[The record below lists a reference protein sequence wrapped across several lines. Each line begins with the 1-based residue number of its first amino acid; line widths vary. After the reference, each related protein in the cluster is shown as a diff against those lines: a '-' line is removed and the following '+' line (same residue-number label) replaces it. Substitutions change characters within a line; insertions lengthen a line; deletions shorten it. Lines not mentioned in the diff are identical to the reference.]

1 MEFSMKTEEIVS
13 FKEYIKNKDVDELN
27 TIRSNLNDQISK
39 MILDSELIIKV
50 AIIEEY
56 LREKL
61 AEEEKKH
68 E

>member
-27 TIRSNLNDQISK
+27 TIRNHLNDQISK
-39 MILDSELIIKV
+39 MILDSELIMKV

-61 AEEEKKH
+61 TEEKKH

>member
-27 TIRSNLNDQISK
+27 TIRNHLNDQISK

>member
-13 FKEYIKNKDVDELN
+13 FKEYIKNKNVDELN
-27 TIRSNLNDQISK
+27 TIRNNLNDQISK
-39 MILDSELIIKV
+39 MILDSELIMKV

>member
-1 MEFSMKTEEIVS
+1 MKTEEIVS

-27 TIRSNLNDQISK
+27 TIRNHLNDQISK
-39 MILDSELIIKV
+39 MILDSELIMKV
-50 AIIEEY
+50 AIVEEY

>member
-1 MEFSMKTEEIVS
+1 MKTEEIVS

-27 TIRSNLNDQISK
+27 TIRNHLNDQISK
-39 MILDSELIIKV
+39 MILDSELIMKV

>member
-1 MEFSMKTEEIVS
+1 MKTEEIVS

-27 TIRSNLNDQISK
+27 TIRNHLNDQISK
-39 MILDSELIIKV
+39 MILDSELIMKV

-61 AEEEKKH
+61 TEEKKH

>member
-13 FKEYIKNKDVDELN
+13 FKEYIKNKNVDELN
-27 TIRSNLNDQISK
+27 TIRNNLNDQISK
-39 MILDSELIIKV
+39 MILDSELIMKV
-50 AIIEEY
+50 DIIEEY

>member
-1 MEFSMKTEEIVS
+1 MKTEEIVS
-13 FKEYIKNKDVDELN
+13 FKEYIKNKNVDELN
-27 TIRSNLNDQISK
+27 TIRNNLNDQISK
-39 MILDSELIIKV
+39 MILDSELIMKV